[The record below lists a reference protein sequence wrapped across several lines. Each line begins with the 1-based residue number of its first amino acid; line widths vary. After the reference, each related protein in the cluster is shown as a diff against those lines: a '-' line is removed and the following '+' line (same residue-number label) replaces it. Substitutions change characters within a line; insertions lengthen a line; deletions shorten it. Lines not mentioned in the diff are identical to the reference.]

1 MREIKKKAGF
11 FLVGGENFKKEV
23 RRQIR
28 LLIIVTLGF
37 TIAFTWRQTIFDVA
51 QSLVIFFTKVEGSAA
66 LSILTS
72 IFITL
77 LSLLLMLIASFFL
90 REKSAENYRY

>member
-1 MREIKKKAGF
+1 MKHRIIRFRREGSQF
-11 FLVGGENFKKEV
+11 RREF

-37 TIAFTWRQTIFDVA
+37 TIAFTWRQTIFDVFEN
-51 QSLVIFFTKVEGSAA
+51 LVVIITDIRNSAA

-72 IFITL
+72 LLITL
-77 LSLLLMLIASFFL
+77 LSILIVFL
-90 REKSAENYRY
+90 TSHFLKNGPDH